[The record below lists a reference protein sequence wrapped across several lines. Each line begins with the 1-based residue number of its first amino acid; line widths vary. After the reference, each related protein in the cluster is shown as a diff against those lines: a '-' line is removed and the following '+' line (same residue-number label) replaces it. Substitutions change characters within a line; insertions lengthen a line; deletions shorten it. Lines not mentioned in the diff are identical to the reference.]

1 MGYLIVNLLPPLTG
15 VRGTLYFTYEGTVQ
29 PLLDLPPSVNGVVTT
44 YIATSAPEADYV
56 VIFPEQTI
64 EGVTYA
70 EASSELFNL
79 ITNVM
84 IGVTLQ
90 PKEVVPPTPVLG
102 SLGILAAVA
111 AAAFILT
118 KKKK

>member
-1 MGYLIVNLLPPLTG
+1 MPYLTVNLLPPLTG
-15 VRGTLYFTYEGTVQ
+15 VQGTLYFTYEDIIE
-29 PLLDLPPSVNGVVTT
+29 PLLNLPPSIDGVTT
-44 YIATSAPEADYV
+44 VFIAVSAPEADYI

-70 EASSELFNL
+70 EASSEFFNL

-84 IGVTLQ
+84 VGVTLT
-90 PKEVVPPTPVLG
+90 PKAVIPVTG
-102 SLGILAAVA
+102 SMGILAAVA

-118 KKKK
+118 KKK